1 MTRRIFSRLTSG
13 AMIVVMTYT
22 PLLGAYTGTVAAA
35 QTVPAEATRYQYDL
49 GGNLTEITDPL
60 GRVSNQAYDPL
71 DRVKQIQQPLT
82 NGARPTIKLAYDG
95 IDQLATVTDPRN
107 LETRYAVDGLGNQA
121 ELGSPDTGLT
131 KSTYDA
137 AGNLKTSVDG
147 RGKTNTYT
155 YDALNRLTRIDYT
168 GTVSTTF
175 EYDGGATPIP
185 NAIGKLSRMT
195 DESGN
200 TSYTYDEL
208 GRLATKTQNTIGGVY
223 NTTHTLS
230 YAYNA
235 VGQLASMTY
244 PSGNRVNYGYNN
256 AGQVTSIV
264 LNPVQASGSGTN
276 TGSSI
281 VLLSNITY
289 APFGGTTGWTWGNS
303 VPASQYAHQRAYDL
317 NGRISS
323 YTLGSP
329 SANGIVRT
337 VSYDAASRIK
347 GYTHT
352 GTGTAP
358 SPASLN
364 QTFGYDELDRLI
376 SYGGNGVSQTYA
388 YDASGNR
395 IKAGF
400 GANSYTNTID
410 PASNKLTATT
420 GPAPAKTNTYNG
432 AGNLTG
438 DGTLVVTYSGRG
450 RPYSIQNGAMTIYQL
465 FNGLDQRVFQ
475 GYSGGVFVYDE
486 QGQLA
491 GEYTYTNGKPTRE
504 TVYLGNLPVAV
515 LTQTVTGT
523 APAQS
528 TATNVFHIHPD
539 HLGAPRMIT
548 RTPDNKIVWRWDNGD
563 PFGLTPPNEN
573 PSGAGAFTFNMRM
586 PGQYYDKNTNLF
598 YNYHRDYDPQ
608 TGRYIQSDPIG
619 LKGGINTYGYVAGNP
634 LSFSDSTGLSPVGAG
649 VAIGVRVVGG
659 RVLVAAIG
667 TAARKYGMAGTIAAC
682 VLALVCNV
690 QDSDYDEF
698 GDQWGEDG
706 FRDHPDHLDE
716 QSALDTQSWSGCA
729 AIQWA
734 IKTLKAAIAWRSGD
748 LKLCDVNNSRG
759 KGHRDRIKALEAK
772 LLQLELALA
781 SCA

>member
-1 MTRRIFSRLTSG
+1 MTRRMFSRLTSG

-35 QTVPAEATRYQYDL
+35 QTVPEAPTGFKYDL

-60 GRVSNQAYDPL
+60 GRVTTQAYDPL
-71 DRVKQIQQPLT
+71 NRVKQIQQPLV
-82 NGARPTIKLAYDG
+82 NGARPTIKLGYDG
-95 IDQLATVTDPRN
+95 IDQLATVADPRN
-107 LETRYAVDGLGNQA
+107 LETRYAVDGLGNQS

-137 AGNLKTSVDG
+137 AGNLKTRIDG
-147 RGKTNTYT
+147 RGKTNTYS

-185 NAIGKLSRMT
+185 NAIGKMSRMT

-208 GRLATKTQNTIGGVY
+208 GRLASKVQNTVGGVY
-223 NTTHTLS
+223 NTTHKTS

-235 VGQLASMTY
+235 LGQLASMTY

-264 LNPVQASGSGTN
+264 LNPVQASGTGTN
-276 TGSSI
+276 TGSSV
-281 VLLSNITY
+281 VLLNNITY
-289 APFGGTTGWTWGNS
+289 APFGGPTGWTWGNS
-303 VPASQYAHQRAYDL
+303 VAANQYAHVRTYDL
-317 NGRISS
+317 TGRPSS
-323 YTLGSP
+323 YSLGNP
-329 SANGIVRT
+329 SANGVVRT
-337 VSYDAASRIK
+337 VIYDAANRIK

-352 GTGTAP
+352 GTGTVP

-376 SYGGNGVSQTYA
+376 SYSGNGTTQTYA

-420 GPAPAKTNTYNG
+420 GPSPAKTNTYNG
-432 AGNLTG
+432 AGNLIG
-438 DGTLVVTYSGRG
+438 DGTLAVNYSGRG
-450 RPYSIQNGAMTIYQL
+450 RPYSFQNGAMTIVQL

-475 GYSGGVFVYDE
+475 GYAGGVFVYDE
-486 QGQLA
+486 QGHLV
-491 GEYTYTNGKPTRE
+491 GEYTYTDGKATRE

-528 TATNVFHIHPD
+528 TAINVSHVHTD
-539 HLGAPRMIT
+539 HLGTPRMIT
-548 RTPDNKIVWRWDNGD
+548 RSTDNKIVWRWDHGD
-563 PFGLTPPNEN
+563 PFGLTPPNDN
-573 PSGAGAFTFNMRM
+573 PSAIGNFTFNMRM

-619 LKGGINTYGYVAGNP
+619 LHGGINSYTYVNAQPQIYIDPLGLAPLRLPDYGTITMPVIPFVGVTFTVDRAGNIYVGP
-634 LSFSDSTGLSPVGAG
+634 SAGFSLPNASGRAWGVGWTGNSCKPNSGQMQDFLGGWAGNAG
-649 VAIGVRVVGG
+649 VGVGVTWSSPHLPGSGDKG
-659 RVLVAAIG
+659 RM
-667 TAARKYGMAGTIAAC
+667 GM
-682 VLALVCNV
+682 NV
-690 QDSDYDEF
+690 QTPGVSVGYNWHV
-698 GDQWGEDG
+698 GNAGIGW
-706 FRDHPDHLDE
+706 
-716 QSALDTQSWSGCA
+716 
-729 AIQWA
+729 
-734 IKTLKAAIAWRSGD
+734 
-748 LKLCDVNNSRG
+748 
-759 KGHRDRIKALEAK
+759 
-772 LLQLELALA
+772 
-781 SCA
+781 